1 MGMPCSSCL
10 LLAPVGLLA
19 AIVGVVVVASRI
31 PQVVA
36 AVQSPRLVVA
46 GRAALVVACLLV
58 VPGFVSTVV
67 SVVGRG

>member
-1 MGMPCSSCL
+1 ML

-19 AIVGVVVVASRI
+19 AIVGVVVVVASGI

-36 AVQSPRLVVA
+36 AVQSPRLVVV
-46 GRAALVVACLLV
+46 GRAALAVACLLV

-67 SVVGRG
+67 NIVGRG